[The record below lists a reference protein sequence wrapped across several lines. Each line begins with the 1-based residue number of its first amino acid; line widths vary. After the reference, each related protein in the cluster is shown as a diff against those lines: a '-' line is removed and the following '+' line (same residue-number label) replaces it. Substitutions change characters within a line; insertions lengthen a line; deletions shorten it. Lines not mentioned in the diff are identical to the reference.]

1 MDKSNI
7 QRLAVADG
15 RTHMSTKVPQC
26 PVKIGTYN
34 DKVDFYSAPII
45 YDLILGKPWLAKHN
59 PSINWRTNEIK
70 FSTKDGRRHRWIAHE
85 SWSHQNNDTLNLTLS
100 SMQLKRLAKKKDTQ
114 MYICLLKDG
123 TEVNHTPKVNLEGTP
138 KYMQKLVQEYSQVFK
153 EIDGPPPR
161 RVHDHQIKTIH
172 DAPPPWRNL
181 YHMSPEELMVLKEEL
196 QRLLKIGHI
205 RRSISPYGA
214 PVFFV
219 KQKDKL
225 RMVIDY
231 RALNKITIMNRTA
244 IPNMIELLD
253 RLWESVV
260 FTAIDLQSGYHQI
273 GISAEDI
280 HKTAFRTK
288 YGHYEWLVLPFGLC
302 NSPATF
308 QSLMNDIFSD
318 IIDIFVIVYIDD
330 ILIFSKS
337 HEDHERHLRIVFDRL
352 QKHQL

>member
-1 MDKSNI
+1 MNNHWTRECTRKDNRNQRPQPQRNTQNQVNHVETSTGDLENGEEQDNDETENLYLPLSMIDTKCNPENELLLVEGKVNHKKVSILIDGGAKGNFINEKVRQETLLKMDKSNI
-7 QRLAVADG
+7 RRLAVADG

-153 EIDGPPPR
+153 EIDGPPPKR
-161 RVHDHQIKTIH
+161 IHDHQIKTIH

-196 QRLLKIGHI
+196 QRLL
-205 RRSISPYGA
+205 R
-214 PVFFV
+214 
-219 KQKDKL
+219 
-225 RMVIDY
+225 
-231 RALNKITIMNRTA
+231 
-244 IPNMIELLD
+244 
-253 RLWESVV
+253 
-260 FTAIDLQSGYHQI
+260 
-273 GISAEDI
+273 
-280 HKTAFRTK
+280 
-288 YGHYEWLVLPFGLC
+288 
-302 NSPATF
+302 
-308 QSLMNDIFSD
+308 
-318 IIDIFVIVYIDD
+318 
-330 ILIFSKS
+330 
-337 HEDHERHLRIVFDRL
+337 
-352 QKHQL
+352 